1 MERHELEDLV
11 SGVYQKPL
19 EDFEAGLETFGVPV
33 RPDFVI
39 DDYPEIVTEFGGVVA
54 RPYYFRQ
61 FKDTEMDRIYQIVRE
76 YVEYGYS
83 DEVGFRPGVNGTA

>member
-1 MERHELEDLV
+1 M
-11 SGVYQKPL
+11 
-19 EDFEAGLETFGVPV
+19 
-33 RPDFVI
+33 
-39 DDYPEIVTEFGGVVA
+39 VA

-83 DEVGFRPGVNGTA
+83 DEVGFRPGA